1 MTYSVDITWPTVF
14 GAVSESMFLSAEFPL
29 VGPLP
34 SPLSVPGMPSLFERF
49 LGTMRPSDFLR
60 PYIIGV
66 RPKASRRGPSL
77 STTTARRRISRVP
90 RRSLACM
97 RGVCDR
103 AGSRRVSRWRRAG
116 CGLPFPFTTSAPRSR
131 LSRLDT
137 QPACSPVNASPRPCG
152 TSRHDLGSLWF
163 AGPLTYETFIH
174 YDLPA

>member
-1 MTYSVDITWPTVF
+1 MTYSVDINWHTLF
-14 GAVSESMFLSAEFPL
+14 GTVSESMFLSTEFPL

-34 SPLSVPGMPSLFERF
+34 SPLSVPVIPGLFERF

-66 RPKASRRGPSL
+66 RPEASRRGPSF
-77 STTTARRRISRVP
+77 TTARRRISRVP
-90 RRSLACM
+90 RRSFPCM
-97 RGVCDR
+97 PGVLDR

-116 CGLPFPFTTSAPRSR
+116 CGLPLPFTASAPRSR
-131 LSRLDT
+131 ISRLNT
-137 QPACSPVNASPRPCG
+137 RPAHSPVNASPRPCG
-152 TSRHDLGSLWF
+152 TSRHNLGSLWF